1 MKLEIFDSKSL
12 NFVELNTTG
21 DNENYNKIDIESKF
35 ISSEVFNL
43 FATCFENSNKL
54 YEYFGPTKYNARKIV
69 PLRNELLKNLE
80 QLQNLRTENEFVSH
94 ISNIFLGEEFI
105 IEIEKSDKNWEHNW
119 EIYLKKLIELNKQMI
134 TIVEKCIDGEHVLWV
149 IGY

>member
-1 MKLEIFDSKSL
+1 MKIEIFDSKSL
-12 NFVELNTTG
+12 NFVELNTSG

-43 FATCFENSNKL
+43 FAICFENSNKL
-54 YEYFGPTKYNARKIV
+54 YEYFGSTKYNARKIV
-69 PLRNELLKNLE
+69 PLRNELLGNLE
-80 QLQNLRTENEFVSH
+80 NLQKITTENQFVSY

-119 EIYLKKLIELNKQMI
+119 EIYQKKLIEINKKMI
-134 TIVEKCIDGEHVLWV
+134 EVVEKCIDGEHVLWV